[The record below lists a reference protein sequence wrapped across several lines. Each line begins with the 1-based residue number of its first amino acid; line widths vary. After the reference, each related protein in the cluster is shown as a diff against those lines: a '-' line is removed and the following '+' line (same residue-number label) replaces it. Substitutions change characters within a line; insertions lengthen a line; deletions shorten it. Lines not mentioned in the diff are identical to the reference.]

1 MWNPFAKFKAW
12 KNARKNKD
20 RDQYLDN
27 PNQDQLSDHD
37 EKMAAAIKGQS
48 PFNAYR
54 QTESSPG
61 ENPGE
66 FKIDLSQLEPVRSD
80 QSVNNQSFNQEYPS
94 YQINPSPEVIDL
106 NQNETD
112 KAESNYQSFVDQ
124 IITTIDKETV
134 VLDES
139 DDEDLRSQSNEQN
152 NQNDEIGDG
161 FNESESADSDSINNQ
176 MSDPIEF
183 ILDEISDPQSAK
195 SEVDQIESAPV
206 EQDDE
211 VIVDQVKKPV
221 AKTGA
226 KKKTSTT
233 AVKKPSKTKSA
244 SVKKPAVKK
253 TTTSGAKKTT
263 TTKAKK

>member
-20 RDQYLDN
+20 QDQYLDN

-66 FKIDLSQLEPVRSD
+66 FKIDL
-80 QSVNNQSFNQEYPS
+80 
-94 YQINPSPEVIDL
+94 

-112 KAESNYQSFVDQ
+112 KAESKYQSFVDQ

-233 AVKKPSKTKSA
+233 AAKKPSKTKSA